1 MVEEITTTDV
11 ESIKHLINAQRSF
24 YRSGATRDVDFRIK
38 SLNRLKKVIKSLE
51 KEIYA
56 ALTEDLQKP
65 KFETYT
71 SEIGMIYEDI
81 NLMVS
86 KLKLWTKPQLQTT
99 GITNFPAKSYV
110 YSEPFGVSLIIGA
123 WNYPLQLTL
132 VPLVGA
138 IAAGN
143 CAIVKPSELSVAS
156 SSIIAKIVEKAFDKD
171 HVAVVEGGI
180 EVSQALLEQ
189 KFDFIFFT
197 GSTNV
202 GRIVNMAAAKHL
214 TPVVLELG
222 GKSPCIV
229 DETADIDLAARR
241 ICWGK
246 FFNAGQSC
254 VAPDYVLV
262 HHSKKVKL
270 IQAIEKTIEEFF
282 GADPQK
288 SSDLSRIVSKRH
300 FDRLINLLKD
310 ANVVIGG
317 TNDEEFRYLSP
328 TVVDLEDSNHPLM
341 EDEIFG
347 PILPIISINS
357 LEDAIE
363 KVYDHPN
370 PLALYIFSTRYK
382 NQQKVINSLNFGGG
396 CINDTV
402 AHVAN
407 NGIPFGGIGSSGMGQ
422 YHGKASFEIFSHK
435 KSILHKAAWPDVPL
449 RYPPYKGKLT
459 LIKQIIK

>member
-1 MVEEITTTDV
+1 MIEEITAV
-11 ESIKHLINAQRSF
+11 EVSTIKELIADQRSF
-24 YRSGATRDVDFRIK
+24 YKTGKTRAVNYRIK
-38 SLNRLKKVIKSLE
+38 ALKRLKSTIQSME
-51 KEIYA
+51 KEIYD
-56 ALTEDLQKP
+56 ALTKDLQKP

-81 NLMVS
+81 NLMIK
-86 KLKLWTKPQLQTT
+86 KLKVWSQPQLRST

-110 YSEPFGVSLIIGA
+110 HPEPYGVSLIIGA

-138 IAAGN
+138 VAAGN
-143 CAIVKPSELSVAS
+143 CAIIKPSELSPAS
-156 SSIIAKIVEKAFDKD
+156 SSVIATIIAKAFDRE
-171 HVAVVEGGI
+171 HVTVVEGGI
-180 EVSQALLEQ
+180 ETSQALLDQ

-197 GSTNV
+197 GSTKV
-202 GRIVNMAAAKHL
+202 GRIVNMAAAKTL
-214 TPVVLELG
+214 TPIVLELG

-241 ICWGK
+241 IGWGK

-262 HHSKKVKL
+262 HASKKDEL
-270 IQAIEKTIEEFF
+270 ISALKTTITEFF
-282 GADPQK
+282 GANPQQ
-288 SSDLSRIVSKRH
+288 SSDLSRIVNQHH
-300 FDRLINLLKD
+300 FNRLLGLIKNTD
-310 ANVVIGG
+310 CVVGG
-317 TNDEEFRYLSP
+317 NYDEEFRYIAP
-328 TVVDLEDSNHPLM
+328 TIVDLEDADHPLM

-347 PILPIISINS
+347 PILPILSVNS
-357 LEDAIE
+357 LDDAIE
-363 KVYDHPN
+363 TVHNHPN
-370 PLALYIFSTRYK
+370 PLALYIFSTKYK

-402 AHVAN
+402 AQVAN

-422 YHGKASFEIFSHK
+422 YHGKASFDIFSHQK
-435 KSILHKAAWPDVPL
+435 AILHKAAWPDVPL
-449 RYPPYKGKLT
+449 RYPPYKGKLP